1 MRAVLLIATVLNF
14 LSFDAMAQQ
23 ETPVMPPI
31 EDYSKDGFL
40 MWQAQFKTRALAQG
54 ISEQV
59 FEVAF
64 SDVQF
69 LPDVITKDR
78 SQGEFTR
85 TIWDYL
91 DRAVSDDRIA
101 QGRKMLEKHGPLFD
115 QIEAR
120 FSVDKAVI
128 AAIWGLESAYG
139 AVRGDIPTVSA
150 LASLA
155 YEGRRAAFFEAEL
168 IALLHSLAEGAVKP
182 EQLFGS
188 WAGAMGHTQFMPSSY
203 RALAVGFSGKQAAN
217 IWDDDPADAL
227 ASAAAY
233 LAKAGWKIA
242 LPWGVEVVLP
252 AGFDYEIAGNRTQRP
267 ASAWAAMGVKLANG
281 QDLPDVWA
289 ALLLP
294 AGAGGPAFLIT
305 DNFAAIET
313 YNRADSY
320 VMAVGHLA
328 DRLRGGGPFVQN
340 WPRDLRALTLPE
352 RRMMQQ
358 KLLDLGL
365 YAGEADGKIGPL
377 TVAAIKALQ
386 RSKGVIPDGYAST
399 KVLDLLP

>member
-1 MRAVLLIATVLNF
+1 LLIATVLNF
-14 LSFDAMAQQ
+14 VGFDAMAQQ
-23 ETPVMPPI
+23 ETPMMPPL

-40 MWQAQFKTRALAQG
+40 MWQAQFKARALAQG

-59 FEVAF
+59 FQTAF
-64 SDVQF
+64 AQVQF

-101 QGRKMLEKHGPLFD
+101 QGRRMLEKYAALFD

-120 FSVDKAVI
+120 FLVDKAVI

-168 IALLHSLAEGAVKP
+168 IALLQSLAEGAVKP

-203 RALAVGFSGKQAAN
+203 RSLAVSFSQNPAAN

-233 LAKAGWKIA
+233 LAKAGWNMG

-267 ASAWAAMGVKLANG
+267 ASAWGEMGVKSANG

-320 VMAVGHLA
+320 VIAVGHLA

-340 WPRDLRALTLPE
+340 WPRDLRALTLAE

-358 KLLDLGL
+358 KLYDLGL

-386 RSKGVIPDGYAST
+386 RGKGVIPDGYAST